1 MSESRGNVPPTLFDG
16 FIHPPRS
23 PTPGLAV
30 MDSGR
35 AVMPEHPE
43 RRDAPKRRGRPS
55 GPSLK
60 VLLTKLHPDGATAE
74 QLAKD
79 GFLGDLDSAL
89 KRRSVQ
95 LEEDGRYVWIGDA
108 TPDCTR
114 ASEDLSKIDI
124 ACPSSEFLRQ
134 RAS

>member
-79 GFLGDLDSAL
+79 GFLGDLHSAL
-89 KRRSVQ
+89 KRRSVRQ
-95 LEEDGRYVWIGDA
+95 LEEDGRYCLDW
-108 TPDCTR
+108 
-114 ASEDLSKIDI
+114 
-124 ACPSSEFLRQ
+124 
-134 RAS
+134 